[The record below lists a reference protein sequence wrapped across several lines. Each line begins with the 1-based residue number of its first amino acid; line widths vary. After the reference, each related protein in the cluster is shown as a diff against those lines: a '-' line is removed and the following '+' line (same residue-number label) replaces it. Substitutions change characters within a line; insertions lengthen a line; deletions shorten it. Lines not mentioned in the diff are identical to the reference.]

1 VPTGRIELNLP
12 GYAHISDSDLEAIR
26 DIIMDGL
33 QGFPAGEF
41 PLGSA
46 ARGEFEI
53 SSVNGVKILYSDS
66 VRRHV
71 DGEHKR
77 PLDESTIPHTICGVD
92 LPTVNDSV
100 RHSMIRDAIEWTA

>member
-1 VPTGRIELNLP
+1 LNLP

-41 PLGSA
+41 SLGSA

-53 SSVNGVKILYSDS
+53 SSGSGVKILSSDS

-71 DGEHKR
+71 VGEHKR
-77 PLDESTIPHTICGVD
+77 PLDRCKH
-92 LPTVNDSV
+92 DSSYHL
-100 RHSMIRDAIEWTA
+100 RRGSAHGQRFRASFDD